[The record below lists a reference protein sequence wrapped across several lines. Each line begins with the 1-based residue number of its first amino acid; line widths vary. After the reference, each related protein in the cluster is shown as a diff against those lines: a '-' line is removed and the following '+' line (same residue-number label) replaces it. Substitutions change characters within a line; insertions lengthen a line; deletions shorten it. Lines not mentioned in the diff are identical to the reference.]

1 MMYNLNWTSGSST
14 LTRQNNS
21 QSHDPLHRNEIN
33 HHQQDIPLHSY
44 TGVIPCQFIKCSPH
58 DPLRFVWK
66 NSIEWVIFLV
76 GYMQNFRFLLWILFA
91 WKILKQSKKCTF
103 LAPFLMALSEWPFS
117 NWNNIK
123 TICAR
128 SIKFTELKVLAKDTM
143 ISNYQFSDQFH
154 NKMPALC
161 FSFRKTTNKFSKGI

>member
-1 MMYNLNWTSGSST
+1 MTSSETFTESWIYH
-14 LTRQNNS
+14 N
-21 QSHDPLHRNEIN
+21 QSLCSR
-33 HHQQDIPLHSY
+33 
-44 TGVIPCQFIKCSPH
+44 VIPCQFIKFLKISPH

-117 NWNNIK
+117 NWNIVE
-123 TICAR
+123 TISAR
-128 SIKFTELKVLAKDTM
+128 SIKFTEFKVLTKNPR
-143 ISNYQFSDQFH
+143 ISKLQLSDLLH
-154 NKMPALC
+154 YIMPALY
-161 FSFRKTTNKFSKGI
+161 FSFRKLTNKFWKGI

>member
-1 MMYNLNWTSGSST
+1 MLIEKI
-14 LTRQNNS
+14 NS
-21 QSHDPLHRNEIN
+21 
-33 HHQQDIPLHSY
+33 HQQDLPLHSH

-117 NWNNIK
+117 NWNIFE
-123 TICAR
+123 TISAR
-128 SIKFTELKVLAKDTM
+128 SIKFTEFKVLTKNPR
-143 ISNYQFSDQFH
+143 ISKLQLSDLLH
-154 NKMPALC
+154 YIMPALY
-161 FSFRKTTNKFSKGI
+161 FSFRKLTIEFWKGI